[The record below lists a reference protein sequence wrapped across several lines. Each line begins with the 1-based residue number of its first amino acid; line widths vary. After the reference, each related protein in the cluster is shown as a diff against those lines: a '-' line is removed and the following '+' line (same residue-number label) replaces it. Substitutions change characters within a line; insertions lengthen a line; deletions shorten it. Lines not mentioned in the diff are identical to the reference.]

1 MNATYRSRAAA
12 VSLCASILVLLGS
25 SSVSHAKPNKAG
37 GEAPAASSAPLAPG
51 RTEDKDNEPT
61 VSESGDAFSDASAAP
76 GSYQLRTLLQTRFQ
90 HTAIDLA
97 PIEDRLRAESTS
109 SPDYVRDV
117 ILERAR
123 SDDGIGIQRA
133 FLRATAQPTKAFGA
147 KLLVDFAEFV
157 HKNQKNAL
165 KLAYGELRPTHTL
178 SITAGLF
185 KIPFSLLEL
194 LPIAEF
200 EFADVGPTDALIK
213 DLGIGGRDIGIKVQ
227 VTPLRKRKSLSF
239 EFGAYDGDN
248 HNLQKNPGPGIVAAR
263 AKVRPVSHLEV
274 ASDCAYRPTAV
285 RDVDDGG
292 NPYQKH
298 AKGGACSVDAS
309 FSYHRF
315 AMRGEWMTGKR
326 TDTPLFHDNKDHR
339 FSAVW
344 ALASYR
350 VKLRKKL
357 VLMPAL
363 RVEWLDED
371 QPSRI
376 GQTFLVSGAI
386 NLDVANST
394 RILFDLSRSRVQG
407 GTRDRSDTGQLYR
420 PSTTTGVAQLQFKL

>member
-1 MNATYRSRAAA
+1 MMVTFRSRAAA
-12 VSLCASILVLLGS
+12 VSLCASILVLLSGS
-25 SSVSHAKPNKAG
+25 SVAHAKPNKASH
-37 GEAPAASSAPLAPG
+37 EAHAASSAPLAPG

-61 VSESGDAFSDASAAP
+61 VSESGDAFSDASTAP

-133 FLRATAQPTKAFGA
+133 FLRATAQPTRAFGA

-165 KLAYGELRPTHTL
+165 KLAYGELRPTHTI

-213 DLGIGGRDIGIKVQ
+213 DLGIGGRDIGVKVQ

-248 HNLQKNPGPGIVAAR
+248 HNLQKNPGPGIIAAR
-263 AKVRPVSHLEV
+263 AKARPVSHLEV
-274 ASDCAYRPTAV
+274 ASDCAYRPTVV

-298 AKGGACSVDAS
+298 GKGGACSVDAS

-357 VLMPAL
+357 VLMPAV

-407 GTRDRSDTGQLYR
+407 GTRDRSDAGQLYR